1 LVKDTE
7 DMVTTWKEKHPKQE
21 NPDVEGEEGAV
32 LELIRNEGLSI
43 EHLDEETRG
52 RIRAVMEYLHW
63 VREVSMTDIAELI
76 GSKTSGYVSWLFKK
90 IEVKARDFE
99 EGRLKGIADA
109 RKHKRNPFDGTD
121 EDKAY
126 LLGISHGDFHV
137 SRPFGDTVRVSTSS
151 THPAMVELFRNL
163 FEKYGHVYQHSRFKK
178 DTHTYEWNLSTIL
191 DVSFSFLLEPRTECR
206 GWIFRRPSTV
216 LAYLA
221 GLFDAEGTIGVYPNA
236 RTTSVQVVYYNTD
249 LDLIQCVQKWL
260 VHLGY
265 RALDPYL
272 DKKIGFRSPGF
283 HIEMKKNYWR
293 VMVGT
298 FEEAQDFLL
307 KLPLVH
313 RERTAKRNLAL
324 SIKKGTL
331 WSEVAP
337 KRDALRKSVDD
348 EVAAFTKQAEE
359 DYLRRHP

>member
-1 LVKDTE
+1 
-7 DMVTTWKEKHPKQE
+7 
-21 NPDVEGEEGAV
+21 
-32 LELIRNEGLSI
+32 
-43 EHLDEETRG
+43 
-52 RIRAVMEYLHW
+52 MEYLHW

-137 SRPFGDTVRVSTSS
+137 SRPFGDAVRVSTSS

-206 GWIFRRPSTV
+206 VPRLDISQTFHC
-216 LAYLA
+216 
-221 GLFDAEGTIGVYPNA
+221 IGV
-236 RTTSVQVVYYNTD
+236 S
-249 LDLIQCVQKWL
+249 
-260 VHLGY
+260 G
-265 RALDPYL
+265 RA
-272 DKKIGFRSPGF
+272 IR
-283 HIEMKKNYWR
+283 R
-293 VMVGT
+293 
-298 FEEAQDFLL
+298 
-307 KLPLVH
+307 
-313 RERTAKRNLAL
+313 
-324 SIKKGTL
+324 
-331 WSEVAP
+331 
-337 KRDALRKSVDD
+337 
-348 EVAAFTKQAEE
+348 
-359 DYLRRHP
+359 RRHDRRLSKCEDHFGASSLLQH